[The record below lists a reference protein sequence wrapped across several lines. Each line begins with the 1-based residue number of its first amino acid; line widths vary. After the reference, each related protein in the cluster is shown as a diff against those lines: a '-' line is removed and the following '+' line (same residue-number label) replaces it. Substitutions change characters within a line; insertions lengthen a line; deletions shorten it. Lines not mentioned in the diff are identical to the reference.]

1 MTKKEAE
8 NLVTLTLEKWA
19 NIVLQ
24 IGNAYREKKNLDKLV
39 SELLHDVYAFN
50 QGDVLFKPTLA
61 KHEQF
66 RSKKEEFVSYFLGQ
80 NNVCKEDTGFAIKN
94 WKSIKFENYK
104 VVENN
109 DNLLAMGNYFFEN
122 DKNEFLKVEY
132 TFGFIRINNN
142 ELRINLHHSSLP
154 YSGWEKIQMKL
165 GQVKESKSSAY
176 E

>member
-1 MTKKEAE
+1 MTKKEVE

-132 TFGFIRINNN
+132 TFGFIRTNNN

-154 YSGWEKIQMKL
+154 YSG
-165 GQVKESKSSAY
+165 
-176 E
+176 

>member
-24 IGNAYREKKNLDKLV
+24 IGKAYREKKNLDKLV
-39 SELLHDVYAFN
+39 SELLHDVYAFK

-154 YSGWEKIQMKL
+154 YSG
-165 GQVKESKSSAY
+165 
-176 E
+176 

>member
-1 MTKKEAE
+1 MTKKEVE

-24 IGNAYREKKNLDKLV
+24 LGNAYREKKNLDKLV
-39 SELLHDVYAFN
+39 SELLHDIYAFN

-154 YSGWEKIQMKL
+154 YSG
-165 GQVKESKSSAY
+165 
-176 E
+176 

>member
-19 NIVLQ
+19 DIVLQ
-24 IGNAYREKKNLDKLV
+24 IGKAHREKKNLDKLV
-39 SELLHDVYAFN
+39 SELLHDIYAFN

-154 YSGWEKIQMKL
+154 YSG
-165 GQVKESKSSAY
+165 
-176 E
+176 

>member
-154 YSGWEKIQMKL
+154 YSG
-165 GQVKESKSSAY
+165 
-176 E
+176 

>member
-1 MTKKEAE
+1 MTKKEVE

-19 NIVLQ
+19 DIVLQ
-24 IGNAYREKKNLDKLV
+24 IGKAYREKKNLDKLV
-39 SELLHDVYAFN
+39 SELLHDIYAFN

-154 YSGWEKIQMKL
+154 YSG
-165 GQVKESKSSAY
+165 
-176 E
+176 

>member
-1 MTKKEAE
+1 MKKKEVE

-19 NIVLQ
+19 DIVLQ
-24 IGNAYREKKNLDKLV
+24 IGKTYREKKNLDKLV
-39 SELLHDVYAFN
+39 SELLHDIYAFN

-94 WKSIKFENYK
+94 WKSIRFENYK

-154 YSGWEKIQMKL
+154 YSG
-165 GQVKESKSSAY
+165 
-176 E
+176 

>member
-1 MTKKEAE
+1 MTKKEVE

-19 NIVLQ
+19 DIVLQ
-24 IGNAYREKKNLDKLV
+24 IGKAYREKKNLDKLV
-39 SELLHDVYAFN
+39 SELLHDIYAFN

-132 TFGFIRINNN
+132 TFGFIRINNS

-154 YSGWEKIQMKL
+154 YSG
-165 GQVKESKSSAY
+165 
-176 E
+176 

>member
-132 TFGFIRINNN
+132 TFGFIRINNS

-154 YSGWEKIQMKL
+154 YSG
-165 GQVKESKSSAY
+165 
-176 E
+176 

>member
-8 NLVTLTLEKWA
+8 NLVNLTLEKWA

-50 QGDVLFKPTLA
+50 KGDVLFKPTLA

-132 TFGFIRINNN
+132 TFGFIRTNNN

-154 YSGWEKIQMKL
+154 YSG
-165 GQVKESKSSAY
+165 
-176 E
+176 

>member
-1 MTKKEAE
+1 MTKKEVE
-8 NLVTLTLEKWA
+8 NLVTLILEKWA

-154 YSGWEKIQMKL
+154 YSG
-165 GQVKESKSSAY
+165 
-176 E
+176 

>member
-1 MTKKEAE
+1 MTKKEVE

-19 NIVLQ
+19 DIVLQ
-24 IGNAYREKKNLDKLV
+24 IGKTYREKKNLDKLV
-39 SELLHDVYAFN
+39 SELLHDIYAFN

-109 DNLLAMGNYFFEN
+109 DNLFAMGNYFFEN

-154 YSGWEKIQMKL
+154 YSG
-165 GQVKESKSSAY
+165 
-176 E
+176 

>member
-24 IGNAYREKKNLDKLV
+24 IGKAYREKKNLDKLV

-132 TFGFIRINNN
+132 TFGFMRINNN

-154 YSGWEKIQMKL
+154 YSG
-165 GQVKESKSSAY
+165 
-176 E
+176 

>member
-1 MTKKEAE
+1 MTKKEVE

-94 WKSIKFENYK
+94 WKSIRFENYK

-154 YSGWEKIQMKL
+154 YSG
-165 GQVKESKSSAY
+165 
-176 E
+176 

>member
-24 IGNAYREKKNLDKLV
+24 IGNAYREKKNLDKFV

-154 YSGWEKIQMKL
+154 YSG
-165 GQVKESKSSAY
+165 
-176 E
+176 

>member
-19 NIVLQ
+19 DIVLQ
-24 IGNAYREKKNLDKLV
+24 IGKAYREKKNLDKLV

-154 YSGWEKIQMKL
+154 YSG
-165 GQVKESKSSAY
+165 
-176 E
+176 

>member
-1 MTKKEAE
+1 MTKKEVE

-19 NIVLQ
+19 DIVLQ
-24 IGNAYREKKNLDKLV
+24 IGKAYREKKNLDKLV

-61 KHEQF
+61 KEEQF

-109 DNLLAMGNYFFEN
+109 DNLFAMGNYFFEN

-154 YSGWEKIQMKL
+154 YSG
-165 GQVKESKSSAY
+165 
-176 E
+176 

>member
-50 QGDVLFKPTLA
+50 KGDVLFKPTLA

-154 YSGWEKIQMKL
+154 YSG
-165 GQVKESKSSAY
+165 
-176 E
+176 

>member
-1 MTKKEAE
+1 MTKKEVE

-19 NIVLQ
+19 DIVLQ
-24 IGNAYREKKNLDKLV
+24 IGKAYREKKNLDKLV
-39 SELLHDVYAFN
+39 SELLHDVYAFD

-154 YSGWEKIQMKL
+154 YSG
-165 GQVKESKSSAY
+165 
-176 E
+176 

>member
-1 MTKKEAE
+1 MTKKEVE

-19 NIVLQ
+19 DIVLQ
-24 IGNAYREKKNLDKLV
+24 IGKAYREKKNLDKLV
-39 SELLHDVYAFN
+39 SELLHNIYAFN

-109 DNLLAMGNYFFEN
+109 DNLFAMGNYFFEN

-154 YSGWEKIQMKL
+154 YSG
-165 GQVKESKSSAY
+165 
-176 E
+176 

>member
-1 MTKKEAE
+1 MTKKEVE

-19 NIVLQ
+19 NIVLL

-39 SELLHDVYAFN
+39 SELLHDIYAFN

-154 YSGWEKIQMKL
+154 YSG
-165 GQVKESKSSAY
+165 
-176 E
+176 